1 MTQHFELIVIN
12 NTTMENTVTKIK
24 GGKKFAEIMG
34 EAISKLKENEKRTI
48 SGRFGLS
55 GKKETL
61 ASIGRELKLS
71 RERIRQIENCGLKHL
86 RLNLEKNYSELLSK
100 IVNDLKKSGG
110 VVCDENFSEK
120 LISNF
125 SGHKF
130 VKNYLRVIF
139 SLLKDVKEIK
149 KSTQITA
156 GWRLSEL
163 TEKKINSTCQK
174 IIKHFE
180 STKLPENI
188 HSLTKNIND
197 LEKLESEFV
206 ENCIAISPKIAVAK
220 NQLIGLTSWASVN
233 PRKVRDKIYYVLK
246 THGKPLHFSEIAN
259 KIVEMKFDAKKV
271 VRATVHNEL
280 IADTRFVLIGRGIY
294 ALREWGYN
302 DGTVYQV
309 IRNILS
315 NSKKP
320 MSLGEIVALVND
332 VRKVKKNTIMI
343 NLQAKKEFKKVAS
356 GYVYEK
362 L

>member
-1 MTQHFELIVIN
+1 
-12 NTTMENTVTKIK
+12 MEKDSTKIQK
-24 GGKKFAEIMG
+24 SQKFAEILS
-34 EAISKLKENEKRTI
+34 EAILGLKENEKRTI

-61 ASIGRELKLS
+61 ASIGRELRLS

-86 RLNLEKNYSELLSK
+86 RVNLEKNNPELLNK
-100 IVNDLKKSGG
+100 ILEDMKKSGG
-110 VVCDENFSEK
+110 VVTDESFSPQ
-120 LISNF
+120 LILNF

-130 VKNYLRVIF
+130 GKNYLKVVF
-139 SLLKDVKEIK
+139 SLLKEVKEIK
-149 KSTQITA
+149 KSNNLIA
-156 GWRLSEL
+156 GWRLSNISENQ
-163 TEKKINSTCQK
+163 INRACQV
-174 IIKHFE
+174 IIKYFND
-180 STKLPENI
+180 TKLPEDMT
-188 HSLTKNIND
+188 SMLKNVNE
-197 LEKLESEFV
+197 LKKYENEFV
-206 ENCIAISPKIAVAK
+206 KNCIAITPKIAVAK
-220 NQLIGLTSWASVN
+220 NQLIGITSWPSVN

-246 THGKPLHFSEIAN
+246 THGKPLHFSEIASR
-259 KIVEMKFDAKKV
+259 ISEMKFDNKKV

-280 IADTRFVLIGRGIY
+280 IADIRFVLIGRGIY
-294 ALREWGYN
+294 ALREWGYS

-315 NSKKP
+315 NAKKP
-320 MSLGEIVALVND
+320 VSLGEIVALVND